1 MSMEVKMQL
10 ISKGLSLSLE
20 RPHVMG
26 ILNVTPD
33 SFSDGGHF
41 NQLERAMTHARQM
54 VAEGATLIDIGG
66 ESTRPGA
73 PDVSEQE
80 ELDRVLPVVE
90 HMVRELDVMISLDTS
105 KAAVMREGCAAGA
118 HLIND
123 VRALLEPGALAAA
136 AVADVPVC
144 LMHMQGQP
152 RTMQAE
158 PHYDDLLGEVRA
170 FFDERIAACLTAGI
184 AREQLLLDPGYG
196 FGKTLAHNY
205 QLLAQQESL
214 LDYQLP
220 LLVGMS
226 RKSMIG
232 NLLGRPVDERLAG
245 SLACALVGMQRGARI
260 IRVHD
265 VRATMDT
272 LRTGWMVMTGQDFIS
287 K

>member
-1 MSMEVKMQL
+1 MQL
-10 ISKGLSLSLE
+10 ISKGLGLSLE

-41 NQLERAMTHARQM
+41 NQIERAVAHARQM
-54 VAEGATLIDIGG
+54 VADGATLIDIGG

-80 ELDRVLPVVE
+80 ELDRVIPVVE
-90 HMVRELDVMISLDTS
+90 RLVSECDVMLSLDTS
-105 KAAVMREGCAAGA
+105 KAVVMREGCKAGA

-123 VRALLEPGALAAA
+123 VRALQEPGALDAAA
-136 AVADVPVC
+136 EASVPVC

-152 RTMQAE
+152 RTMQVE
-158 PHYDDLLGEVRA
+158 PHYDNLVGEVKA
-170 FFDERIAACLTAGI
+170 FFDERIAACLAAGI

-205 QLLAQQESL
+205 QLLAAQEEL
-214 LDYQLP
+214 LDYGLP

-232 NLLGRPVDERLAG
+232 NLLNRPVGERLAG
-245 SLACALVGMQRGARI
+245 SLACALIGMQHGARI

-265 VRATMDT
+265 VRETMDA
-272 LRTGWMVMTGQDFIS
+272 LRVGWQAMTGQDFIS
-287 K
+287 R

>member
-1 MSMEVKMQL
+1 MQL
-10 ISKGLSLSLE
+10 ISKGLSLSLD

-33 SFSDGGHF
+33 SFSDGGNF
-41 NQLERAMTHARQM
+41 NQIERAMAHARQM
-54 VAEGATLIDIGG
+54 VSDGATLIDIGG

-80 ELDRVLPVVE
+80 ELDRVIPVIK
-90 HMVRELDVMISLDTS
+90 RIAAELEVMISLDTS
-105 KAAVMREGCAAGA
+105 KAGVMREGCQAGA

-123 VRALLEPGALAAA
+123 VRALQEEGALQAAA
-136 AVADVPVC
+136 EARVPVC

-152 RTMQAE
+152 RTMQVE
-158 PHYDDLLGEVRA
+158 PHYDDLLGEVRG
-170 FFDERIAACLTAGI
+170 FFDERITACMAAGI
-184 AREQLLLDPGYG
+184 ACEQLLLDPGYG

-205 QLLAQQESL
+205 QLLAAQKEL
-214 LDYQLP
+214 LDYGLP

-245 SLACALVGMQRGARI
+245 SLACALIGMQHGARI

-265 VRATMDT
+265 VRETMDA
-272 LRTGWMVMTGQDFIS
+272 LRVGWQVMTGQDFIS

>member
-1 MSMEVKMQL
+1 MQL
-10 ISKGLSLSLE
+10 TSKGLSLSLE
-20 RPHVMG
+20 RPQVMG

-41 NQLERAMTHARQM
+41 NQLEWAMTHARQM

-80 ELDRVLPVVE
+80 ELDRVIPVVE
-90 HMVRELDVMISLDTS
+90 RMVAELEVMISLDTS

-123 VRALLEPGALAAA
+123 VRALLEPGAMAAA

-158 PHYDDLLGEVRA
+158 PYYDDLLGEVRA
-170 FFDERIAACLTAGI
+170 FFDERIAACLAAGI
-184 AREQLLLDPGYG
+184 RREQLLLDPGYG

-205 QLLAQQESL
+205 QLLAQQEKL

-232 NLLGRPVDERLAG
+232 NLLGCPVDERLAG
-245 SLACALVGMQRGARI
+245 SLACALIGMQRGARI

-265 VRATMDT
+265 VRATMDA

>member
-1 MSMEVKMQL
+1 MQL
-10 ISKGLSLSLE
+10 ISKGLSLSLD

-33 SFSDGGHF
+33 SFSDGGNF
-41 NQLERAMTHARQM
+41 NQIERAMAHARQM
-54 VAEGATLIDIGG
+54 VSDGATLIDIGG

-80 ELDRVLPVVE
+80 ELDRVIPVIK
-90 HMVRELDVMISLDTS
+90 RIAAELEVMISLDTS
-105 KAAVMREGCAAGA
+105 KAGVMREGCQAGA

-123 VRALLEPGALAAA
+123 VRALQEEGALLAAA
-136 AVADVPVC
+136 EARVPVC

-152 RTMQAE
+152 RTMQVE
-158 PHYDDLLGEVRA
+158 PHYDDLLGEVHA
-170 FFDERIAACLTAGI
+170 FFDERITACMAAGI

-205 QLLAQQESL
+205 QLLAAQKEL
-214 LDYQLP
+214 LDYGLP

-245 SLACALVGMQRGARI
+245 SLACALIGMQHGARI

-265 VRATMDT
+265 VRETMDA
-272 LRTGWMVMTGQDFIS
+272 LRVGWQVMTGQDFIS

>member
-1 MSMEVKMQL
+1 MQL
-10 ISKGLSLSLE
+10 TSKGLSLSLD

-33 SFSDGGHF
+33 SFSDGGNF
-41 NQLERAMTHARQM
+41 NQIDRAMAHARQM
-54 VAEGATLIDIGG
+54 IAEGATLIDIGG

-73 PDVSEQE
+73 PDVSEQD
-80 ELDRVLPVVE
+80 ELDRVIPVVE
-90 HMVRELDVMISLDTS
+90 RMVAELDVMISLDTS
-105 KAAVMREGCAAGA
+105 KAAVMREGCKAGA

-136 AVADVPVC
+136 AEADVPVC

-170 FFDERIAACLTAGI
+170 FFDERIAACLAAGI
-184 AREQLLLDPGYG
+184 GRQQLLLDPGYG

-205 QLLAQQESL
+205 QLLTWQEKL

-232 NLLGRPVDERLAG
+232 NLLGRSVDERLAG
-245 SLACALVGMQRGARI
+245 SLACALIGMQHGARI

-265 VRATMDT
+265 VRETMDA
-272 LRTGWMVMTGQDFIS
+272 LRAGWMVMTGQDFIS

>member
-1 MSMEVKMQL
+1 MQL
-10 ISKGLSLSLE
+10 TSKGLSLSLE

-80 ELDRVLPVVE
+80 ELDRVIPVVE
-90 HMVRELDVMISLDTS
+90 RMVADLEVMISLDTS

-136 AVADVPVC
+136 AVANVPVC

-170 FFDERIAACLTAGI
+170 FFDERIAACLAVGI
-184 AREQLLLDPGYG
+184 RREQLLLDPGYG

-205 QLLAQQESL
+205 QLLAQQERL

-232 NLLGRPVDERLAG
+232 NLLGCPVDERLAG
-245 SLACALVGMQRGARI
+245 SLACALIGMQRGARI

-265 VRATMDT
+265 VRATMDA

>member
-1 MSMEVKMQL
+1 MQL
-10 ISKGLSLSLE
+10 ISKGLSLSLD

-33 SFSDGGHF
+33 SFSDGGNF
-41 NQLERAMTHARQM
+41 NQIERAIAHARQM
-54 VAEGATLIDIGG
+54 VSDGATLIDIGG

-80 ELDRVLPVVE
+80 ELDRVIPVIK
-90 HMVRELDVMISLDTS
+90 RIAAELEVMISLDTS
-105 KAAVMREGCAAGA
+105 KVGVMREGCQAGA

-123 VRALLEPGALAAA
+123 VRALQEEGALQ
-136 AVADVPVC
+136 AVAEARVPVC

-152 RTMQAE
+152 RTMQVE
-158 PHYDDLLGEVRA
+158 PHYDDLLGEVRG
-170 FFDERIAACLTAGI
+170 FFDERITACMAAGI

-205 QLLAQQESL
+205 QLLAAQKEL
-214 LDYQLP
+214 LDYGLP

-232 NLLGRPVDERLAG
+232 NLLGRPVNERQAG
-245 SLACALVGMQRGARI
+245 SLACALIGMQHGARI

-265 VRATMDT
+265 VRETMDA
-272 LRTGWMVMTGQDFIS
+272 LRVGWQVMTGQDFIS

>member
-1 MSMEVKMQL
+1 MQL
-10 ISKGLSLSLE
+10 TSKGLSLSLE

-80 ELDRVLPVVE
+80 ELDRVIPVVE
-90 HMVRELDVMISLDTS
+90 RMVAELEVMISLDTS

-136 AVADVPVC
+136 AVANVPVC

-170 FFDERIAACLTAGI
+170 FFDERIAACLAAGI
-184 AREQLLLDPGYG
+184 RREQLLLDPGYG

-205 QLLAQQESL
+205 QLLAQQEKL

-232 NLLGRPVDERLAG
+232 NLLGRSVDERLVG
-245 SLACALVGMQRGARI
+245 SLACALIGMQRGARI

-265 VRATMDT
+265 VRATMDA

>member
-1 MSMEVKMQL
+1 MQL
-10 ISKGLSLSLE
+10 TSKGLSLSLE

-41 NQLERAMTHARQM
+41 NQIERAVAHARQM
-54 VAEGATLIDIGG
+54 VADGATLIDIGG

-80 ELDRVLPVVE
+80 ELDRVIPVVE
-90 HMVRELDVMISLDTS
+90 RLVSECDVMLSLDTS
-105 KAAVMREGCAAGA
+105 KAVVMREGCKAGA

-123 VRALLEPGALAAA
+123 VRALLEPGALDAAA
-136 AVADVPVC
+136 EARVPVC

-152 RTMQAE
+152 RTMQVE
-158 PHYDDLLGEVRA
+158 PHYDDLVEEVRA
-170 FFDERIAACLTAGI
+170 FFDERIAACNAAGI

-205 QLLAQQESL
+205 QLLAAQGEL
-214 LDYQLP
+214 LDYGLP

-232 NLLGRPVDERLAG
+232 NLLNRPVGARLAG
-245 SLACALVGMQRGARI
+245 SLACALIGMQHGARI

-265 VRATMDT
+265 VRETMDA
-272 LRTGWMVMTGQDFIS
+272 LRVGWQVMTGQDFIS
-287 K
+287 R